1 MLDKEEHR
9 SDRRT
14 SIIQAAMTVFAAHGY
29 QGATM
34 DEIARRAGVAKGTPY
49 LYFTDKAGLFYAVF
63 ETWTAEA
70 LAASGQAMSSA
81 INASEAL
88 TAIASN
94 ASDFM
99 ETHREWFPLTLE
111 VWSASSTPALRDRFA
126 IALDDL
132 YARYREA
139 VSNTIRLGQK
149 NKEFRDDL
157 DADALAATLT
167 GAIDGLFLQCWFDPT
182 LDSKRLLSAL
192 FDALMHGITHPSK
205 DSAHE

>member
-1 MLDKEEHR
+1 MDKEERR
-9 SDRRT
+9 SDRRA

-34 DEIARRAGVAKGTPY
+34 DEIARQAGVAKGTPY

-70 LAASGQAMSSA
+70 LEASEKSMSSA
-81 INASEAL
+81 RNASEAL
-88 TAIASN
+88 TAIAIN

-99 ETHREWFPLTLE
+99 EEHREWFPLTLE
-111 VWSASSTPALRDRFA
+111 VWSASSSPALRDRFA

-132 YARYREA
+132 YARYRGA
-139 VSNTIRLGQK
+139 VSGIIRLGQES
-149 NKEFRDDL
+149 KEFRDDL

-182 LDSKRLLSAL
+182 LDSKRLLKGL
-192 FDALMHGITHPSK
+192 FDALMRGITRPSK
-205 DSAHE
+205 DVVHE